1 MLLHLQSAGA
11 EMTDQ
16 RYNQPLGGNE
26 MPRFGG
32 PATMMRLPTHPTA
45 AGLDACFIGIPMD
58 HGTSNRPGTRL
69 GPRQIRDES
78 RMLRPYNMATGAAPF
93 EAMQV
98 ADIGDVAINT
108 FDLKKTVN
116 IITAHYRDVLGHGT
130 IPLTLGGDHTLT
142 WPILRAIKER
152 HGPVALIHVDAHA
165 DINDT
170 MFGEKVAHGC
180 PFRRAWED
188 GCLINDKVFQIG
200 LRGTGYSPDDFNW
213 GRQRGWTVV
222 QAEECWHRS
231 LTPLMAEIREKIGDA
246 PVYLSYDI
254 DSLDPA
260 FAPGTGTVEPGGLT
274 IWQGLEIVRGCAGLN
289 LVGGD
294 LVEVSP
300 PYDPSGN
307 TALIGANLLYEM
319 LCVLPPVVRY
329 RLAKL

>member
-1 MLLHLQSAGA
+1 MSRTL
-11 EMTDQ
+11 
-16 RYNQPLGGNE
+16 NQPLGGNE

-32 PATMMRLPTHPTA
+32 PATMMRLPTATDA
-45 AGLDACFIGIPMD
+45 KGLDVCFVGIPMD
-58 HGTSNRPGTRL
+58 IGTSNRPGTRL

-78 RMLRPYNMATGAAPF
+78 RMLRPFNMATGAAPF
-93 EAMQV
+93 DHLQV

-108 FDLKKTVN
+108 FDLKKSVGL
-116 IITAHYRDVLGHGT
+116 IEAAFDAILADGA

-142 WPILRAIKER
+142 WPILKAMKKK

-170 MFGEKVAHGC
+170 MFGETVAHGC

-188 GCLINDKVFQIG
+188 GCLIDDKVFQIG

-213 GRQRGWTVV
+213 SRERGWTVV
-222 QAEECWHRS
+222 QAEACWHRS
-231 LTPLMAEIREKIGDA
+231 MTPLMADIRSKIGDA

-260 FAPGTGTVEPGGLT
+260 FAPGTGTVEPGGLS
-274 IWQGLEIVRGCAGLN
+274 IWQGLEIVRGAAGLN

-300 PYDPSGN
+300 PYDLSGN

-319 LCVLPPVVRY
+319 LCVLPGVPQNGPFKY
-329 RLAKL
+329 